1 MNKKKKEKKKRKHFA
16 FVLHLERGY
25 LTSVEANNKSENMPN
40 EKLVLHIQDEIL
52 MIIVDQKQC
61 RNSRSCSSS
70 HVLPK
75 IPPIHEKTPAQ
86 ESRLNSLFKKKPHR
100 RWIPRESGK
109 TSKNTP
115 YIEHLQRQFSTILKT
130 SSIFCSTKRSANKY
144 KV

>member
-1 MNKKKKEKKKRKHFA
+1 M
-16 FVLHLERGY
+16 HLERGY
-25 LTSVEANNKSENMPN
+25 LISAEANNKSENMPN

-61 RNSRSCSSS
+61 RNIRSCSSS

-86 ESRLNSLFKKKPHR
+86 ESRLNTLFKKKPHR

-115 YIEHLQRQFSTILKT
+115 YIEHLQRQLSTVLKT
-130 SSIFCSTKRSANKY
+130 SNIFCSTKRSANKY

>member
-1 MNKKKKEKKKRKHFA
+1 M
-16 FVLHLERGY
+16 HLERGY

-75 IPPIHEKTPAQ
+75 IPPIHDKTPAQ
-86 ESRLNSLFKKKPHR
+86 ESRLNTLFKKKPHR
-100 RWIPRESGK
+100 KWIPVNLAK
-109 TSKNTP
+109 P
-115 YIEHLQRQFSTILKT
+115 LKT
-130 SSIFCSTKRSANKY
+130 LPI
-144 KV
+144 